1 MSCYTFPNSYFQR
14 PKRRTLRRWPPL
26 FLRQLLLAHRGTAF
40 GDTLRTFQG
49 PALATQMFANLRDP
63 NQLTAARSCTLVR
76 ALGGGMN
83 NDEEAEL
90 NSKISEGLPFS
101 IQWELVP
108 GVPNFFEWQ
117 RRFGRGEAP
126 VAGAGAQASAC

>member
-1 MSCYTFPNSYFQR
+1 MAAPLPAPAPSRSPRHRLWRHAVNVPGSCPRHT
-14 PKRRTLRRWPPL
+14 
-26 FLRQLLLAHRGTAF
+26 
-40 GDTLRTFQG
+40 DV
-49 PALATQMFANLRDP
+49 RDP

-126 VAGAGAQASAC
+126 VARKPNWLALGEPPANRPMR